1 MILVGG
7 IQLKKQ
13 QKKEAVNNLDYYV
26 LSNITNWARTSQ
38 DGCEA
43 NFSWYF
49 VFFLWLQLA
58 FKEVAQIDKLVIK
71 SLCLDAMLW
80 SPHQFLRR
88 YVADGWENY
97 GLGLGVL
104 FWSVI
109 TSIIFYETHLE
120 RKSKEAVSWFNA
132 KFP

>member
-1 MILVGG
+1 M
-7 IQLKKQ
+7 
-13 QKKEAVNNLDYYV
+13 
-26 LSNITNWARTSQ
+26 LSNITDWARILQ

-58 FKEVAQIDKLVIK
+58 FKTIAQIDKLVIK
-71 SLCLDAMLW
+71 SLYLEAMLW
-80 SPHQFLRR
+80 SPHQFLSR
-88 YVADGWENY
+88 YLADGWENY

-109 TSIIFYETHLE
+109 TSIIFYKAHLE
-120 RKSKEAVSWFNA
+120 RKDKEAVSWFNA